1 MDSLLLFLATFHNGF
16 SDFGTICKYLTVAH
30 RSEMLEVISRRIF
43 YMQNIHISIRK
54 NGKDSAMMF
63 LLYLV
68 WYLIKNKKPQIS
80 ADNLGCGVWI

>member
-54 NGKDSAMMF
+54 KRQRFGNDVFA
-63 LLYLV
+63 
-68 WYLIKNKKPQIS
+68 IS
-80 ADNLGCGVWI
+80 CTVFD